1 MLGLSP
7 IAIHTQNGP
16 ITISSNIT
24 KLTIAEVVYRGAMLI
39 SPNET
44 GSISTP
50 MVSIAQTGAVNI
62 VPSALNKKPKIP
74 LNNDP
79 IAAEGITSIL
89 RYFLIIVKA
98 SANPEAVIQ
107 P

>member
-16 ITISSNIT
+16 ITISSSIT
-24 KLTIAEVVYRGAMLI
+24 KLTIEEVVYLGAMLI

-50 MVSIAQTGAVNI
+50 MVSIVQTGAVNI
-62 VPSALNKKPKIP
+62 VASALNKKPKIP
-74 LNNDP
+74 
-79 IAAEGITSIL
+79 T
-89 RYFLIIVKA
+89 
-98 SANPEAVIQ
+98 
-107 P
+107 